1 LANILHFFWYPLG
14 KDDKVRRMHLFNPCR
29 NAVVTGGPMYTVSDR
44 VRSTHGPDG
53 GIVLDI
59 EQGEIFRLNFAGS
72 RILELLQCGFRKS
85 EIVESIRCEFD
96 IGQNLAERDVQEF
109 LKMLQKHGLIEK
121 QLTTKTA

>member
-1 LANILHFFWYPLG
+1 
-14 KDDKVRRMHLFNPCR
+14 
-29 NAVVTGGPMYTVSDR
+29 MYTVSDR